1 VRRADVR
8 LHHQLQVVL
17 AGRNLV
23 QLATA
28 WWCDSHLVDSR
39 LTARLVVANAEQT
52 RGVSHLQKRL
62 ISACSAN
69 G

>member
-17 AGRNLV
+17 AGWNLI
-23 QLATA
+23 QLAAA

-39 LTARLVVANAEQT
+39 LTAHLVVAYAEQT
-52 RGVSHLQKRL
+52 RGVGHLQR
-62 ISACSAN
+62 